1 MAEKAATTEKTSK
14 QAAKRKAAEQ
24 RATIQAAKTV
34 KENVY
39 EGMFL
44 LGPSS
49 ATEPQAALDLVKGFI
64 ERHGGQIK
72 VLKKWDERKL
82 AYEIKGNKRG
92 TYIISYFKAP
102 GEAVT
107 QIERDVNLSEEVLR
121 VMVTRADH
129 LNQQEMDAVEPQPII
144 REEKPSWE
152 RDDRGFRPDRP
163 RDDRPRDDRPR
174 EDRPRRE
181 GKRDEAEA
189 PAAAATGADKE

>member
-1 MAEKAATTEKTSK
+1 MAEKKT
-14 QAAKRKAAEQ
+14 
-24 RATIQAAKTV
+24 KT
-34 KENVY
+34 NQY

-44 LGPSS
+44 FGSAA
-49 ATEPQAALDLVKGFI
+49 ATEPQAAENTVRKFI
-64 ERHGGQIK
+64 EQHGGNIL

-152 RDDRGFRPDRP
+152 RDDRGFRSDRPRDDRP

-189 PAAAATGADKE
+189 PAAAGTGADKE

>member
-1 MAEKAATTEKTSK
+1 MAEKQATPH
-14 QAAKRKAAEQ
+14 Q
-24 RATIQAAKTV
+24 
-34 KENVY
+34 Y
-39 EGMFL
+39 EAMFL
-44 LGPSS
+44 FGQST
-49 ATEPQAALDLVKGFI
+49 ATDLEHATQTVRQMI
-64 ERHGGQIK
+64 ERHGGQVL

-152 RDDRGFRPDRP
+152 RDDRGFRSDRPRDDRP

-189 PAAAATGADKE
+189 PAAAGADKE